1 MSLMPGHK
9 LRIKDS
15 ISEDFVVPN
24 RVMILTAAVSGVT
37 FHGVN
42 DTILHLA
49 SSHLGFGG
57 VGDSGMGAY
66 HGKQSFDCF
75 SHQKSILKKAAWPD
89 LSLRSQPYT
98 SKKEKMLHLFLK

>member
-42 DTILHLA
+42 DTILHSLNNA
-49 SSHLGFGG
+49 
-57 VGDSGMGAY
+57 GM
-66 HGKQSFDCF
+66 
-75 SHQKSILKKAAWPD
+75 I
-89 LSLRSQPYT
+89 
-98 SKKEKMLHLFLK
+98 